1 MDYSVQTGQGAEG
14 AGIGAGG
21 LLVGLIIAIVMIVSL
36 WKVFKKAGQPGWGCL
51 IPIYN
56 WYLMIK
62 IARKPGWWLILMF
75 IPLVNFIIS
84 IIVAIGI
91 AENFGKGG
99 GFAVGLILLPI
110 IFYPMLAFG
119 DAQYIAGEEPATASK
134 APSPPAP
141 PTPPPAPQAEQSE

>member
-1 MDYSVQTGQGAEG
+1 MDYSVQAGQGAER

-21 LLVGLIIAIVMIVSL
+21 LIVGLIIAVVMIVSL

-62 IARKPGWWLILMF
+62 IAGKPGWWLILMF
-75 IPLVNFIIS
+75 IPLVNFIIG

-110 IFYPMLAFG
+110 IFYPILAFG
-119 DAQYIAGEEPATASK
+119 DARYQPVEAPAVESGA
-134 APSPPAP
+134 AP
-141 PTPPPAPQAEQSE
+141 PPPPPAPQAEMSE